1 LRRRHWYLPK
11 PPIFTFNQH
20 TPRRIAYPRH
30 PAPPV
35 TPPCPKIAIV
45 TPSYNQVEYI
55 GATIDSVLT
64 QKYPDLLYHVQDGGS
79 TDGAVSVLK
88 QYRGLTWSSE
98 PDAGQADAINKGFQ
112 DVDCDL
118 MGYLNSDDIL
128 LPSTLNRV
136 ANFFKAHPD
145 IDIVYGHR
153 IFINAD
159 GEEIGRVVYPPHD
172 ARALLFVGYVP
183 QETMFWRKRV
193 SDEIGMFDPKFR
205 YAMDWDFLLRAQA
218 AGFRLAR
225 LPHFLGCF
233 RVHKGQKN
241 DIHAAYR
248 RR

>member
-1 LRRRHWYLPK
+1 VTVSETSPPERLRRRHWYLPK

-159 GEEIGRVVYPPHD
+159 GEEIGRVVYMTPVRSYSWD
-172 ARALLFVGYVP
+172 TCLRKQCFGARGLATRSGCSTRSFATLWIGIFCCGL
-183 QETMFWRKRV
+183 KRLD
-193 SDEIGMFDPKFR
+193 SD
-205 YAMDWDFLLRAQA
+205 
-218 AGFRLAR
+218 
-225 LPHFLGCF
+225 
-233 RVHKGQKN
+233 
-241 DIHAAYR
+241 
-248 RR
+248 